1 MRAPGARQ
9 PETSQGSPLKK
20 ELKIL
25 TPHGILGYGIPEKDF
40 WRGIDAGADA
50 MIIDAGS
57 TDPGPYLLGLDST
70 IVSREAYIRDLTIML
85 KATATR
91 KVPAYISSAGGA
103 GTNRQVDAMLDLISE
118 IAKTNG
124 WQFKAA
130 AIYSDIDKAVILK
143 RLGAGQ
149 IEPCSSA
156 PALTADDVTQST
168 NIVAQMGAE
177 PFLKVLQE
185 QPDIDIIVSGRS
197 YDPAPFAGLCMLH
210 GIDPG
215 VYWHMGKIVECGANC
230 AEPKGKVIL
239 ATVRKDSFDLEPMN
253 PAERCTIASVAAH
266 SLYEKTRPDLL
277 SGPGGILDLRQSH
290 YEQLNDRTVR
300 VSGST
305 FIPSEVY
312 KVKLEGASVIG
323 YRTIFIGGIRD
334 PILIEQIDSFLA
346 KVKQDASETYP
357 DVQSG
362 RASINFHVYGKNAV
376 MGAFEPL
383 KDVVPHEIGLLG
395 EVTAPTQAAANAIC
409 NSTRISVLHNP
420 YPGQVATAGNF
431 AIPLNPPENPIGPVC
446 KFSVYHLM
454 EVESPNELFPIRYLE
469 I

>member
-1 MRAPGARQ
+1 MK
-9 PETSQGSPLKK
+9 T

-70 IVSREAYIRDLTIML
+70 IVSREAYIRDLTVML

-103 GTNRQVDAMLDLISE
+103 GTNSQVDALIDIISE
-118 IAKTNG
+118 IAHTNG
-124 WQFKAA
+124 WKFKAA
-130 AIYSDIDKAVILK
+130 AIYSDIDKAVILE
-143 RLGAGQ
+143 RLAAGR
-149 IEPCSSA
+149 IEPCGSA
-156 PALTADDVTQST
+156 PELNASDVAAST

-177 PFLKVLQE
+177 PFLKVLQAH
-185 QPDIDIIVSGRS
+185 PDIDIIVSGRS
-197 YDPAPFAGLCMLH
+197 YDPSPFAGLCMLH

-239 ATVRKDSFDLEPMN
+239 ATVRQGSFDLEPMN

-277 SGPGGILDLRQSH
+277 SGPGGVLDLRQSH
-290 YEQLNDRTVR
+290 YEQLNERTVR
-300 VSGST
+300 VSGSV

-312 KVKLEGASVIG
+312 KVKLEGAAIIG
-323 YRTIFIGGIRD
+323 HRTIFIGGIRD
-334 PILIEQIDSFLA
+334 PILIGQIESFLD
-346 KVKQDASETYP
+346 KVRQDASDTYP
-357 DVQSG
+357 DIASG
-362 RASINFHVYGKNAV
+362 AATINFHVYGKNGV
-376 MGAFEPL
+376 MGDFEPL
-383 KDVVPHEIGLLG
+383 KNIVPHEIGLVG

-454 EVESPNELFPIRYLE
+454 EVESPNELFPIRYLD